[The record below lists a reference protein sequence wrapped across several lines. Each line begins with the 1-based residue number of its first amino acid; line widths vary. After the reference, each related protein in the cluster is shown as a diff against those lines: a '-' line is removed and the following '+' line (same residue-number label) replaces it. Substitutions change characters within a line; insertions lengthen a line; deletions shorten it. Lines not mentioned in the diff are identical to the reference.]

1 MDVSRLVEPSAGGA
15 VGASGAEAFDALD
28 MIGTSGSAGASA
40 RSTASG
46 PAVAPRRRSAL
57 AAAFAADRATVDPV
71 PDLEGA
77 RCRGADSD
85 LFFGPSGVESR
96 TERLRREAAAKAMC
110 RECPALQACRAY
122 ALTHAELYGVWGGM
136 GEQERRTQLLRLG
149 RLPTL

>member
-1 MDVSRLVEPSAGGA
+1 M
-15 VGASGAEAFDALD
+15 GASGAEAYGAVDL
-28 MIGTSGSAGASA
+28 IGSDGSADASNRVTSPA
-40 RSTASG
+40 R
-46 PAVAPRRRSAL
+46 AVASRRRNAL
-57 AAAFAADRATVDPV
+57 AAAFAVDRATADSV

-96 TERLRREAAAKAMC
+96 TERMRREAVAKAMC

-149 RLPTL
+149 RLTTP